1 MAVVDIA
8 TVRKRV
14 ISLLMANRLGPYSG
28 AVGTGSST
36 NSRYQSTQEITDA
49 ALEADAMVV
58 ETIIG
63 TAGHPYASQFMTVSA
78 NIVSGGLIPA
88 HTGVQGIVRVDG
100 VVARLAGS
108 EAEIAEIIANPA
120 LYPNASKWYVING
133 SNIVH
138 TGTNATVTYPVFN
151 PSTTACQSPSVYESA
166 VVAGAISLLA
176 KDGAVTPE
184 LYGAMGQFFQTCLR
198 MIAGMQTVLPPVEQA
213 EKAMQAT

>member
-1 MAVVDIA
+1 MAVTDIA

-14 ISLLMANRLGPYSG
+14 ISLLMANRLSPYG
-28 AVGTGSST
+28 GVVGTGSST

-49 ALEADAMVV
+49 ALEADSLIV

-63 TAGHPYASQFMTVSA
+63 TAGHPYASQFMVESPDIAT
-78 NIVSGGLIPA
+78 GGLIPA

-108 EAEIAEIIANPA
+108 QAEISEILANPT

-133 SNIVH
+133 NNIVH
-138 TGTNATVTYPVFN
+138 TGAVAKVTYPVFT
-151 PSTTACQSPSVYESA
+151 PGTTVCQSPNVYESA

-176 KDGAVTPE
+176 KDGSVTPE
-184 LYGAMGQFFQTCLR
+184 LYGAMGQFFQRCLQ

-213 EKAMQAT
+213 EQMMQAT